1 MGKGMEN
8 KIHLGDDYVDNTKKQ
23 RTVNKDVV
31 YIPSLDEI
39 NEDKKRKKHE
49 DGWDSVDMKRWALN
63 GEEGAKEVIPGVEK
77 SKVSKDGGKL
87 IVGQGNVQTG
97 VEEKMADGK
106 SDDDEMESGKSDD
119 DEMESGRSDD
129 DEMESGR
136 SDDDEME
143 SGRSDDDEMESGR
156 SDDDEMESGRSDDDE
171 MESGRSDD
179 DEMESGRSDDDEM
192 ESGRSDDDEMESGK
206 SDDDEMESGK
216 SDDDEME
223 SGKSDDDEMESGKSD
238 GDEMESG
245 KSDGGEGEDPYLLRE
260 AKYIEK
266 NERWKN
272 RQRVLIVKSPLKKKK
287 CESFVDNLKLLL
299 PHHKMESKWKKKD
312 RKSNLYDISCYRNC
326 NNVIFIDVR
335 RERYC
340 MWICKNVTGPSLYFE
355 IRDYIPL
362 HSLMFS
368 GNCLL
373 YSRPLLLFS
382 KSFDKKI
389 HLQLIK
395 EMFIQVFGT
404 SRYHPLSKPF
414 YDHCY
419 YFYHINNFVIF
430 RHYQILP
437 ETLADSNNV
446 EKQKLVEIG
455 PRFTLHII
463 KIFEDF
469 FKGRVIYEN
478 MTYGNHLKNR
488 KENMKNNVTKKKNNL
503 VKRKLYRKKLRLIT
517 NKIKT
522 DIDL

>member
-106 SDDDEMESGKSDD
+106 SDDDEMESGK
-119 DEMESGRSDD
+119 
-129 DEMESGR
+129 
-136 SDDDEME
+136 
-143 SGRSDDDEMESGR
+143 
-156 SDDDEMESGRSDDDE
+156 SDDDE

>member
-1 MGKGMEN
+1 MDKGREN

-23 RTVNKDVV
+23 QTLNEEVV

-49 DGWDSVDMKRWALN
+49 DGWDSADMKKRALN
-63 GEEGAKEVIPGVEK
+63 GEEGTKKVIPGVEK
-77 SKVSKDGGKL
+77 SKASNDGGKL

-97 VEEKMADGK
+97 VEEKMTD
-106 SDDDEMESGKSDD
+106 
-119 DEMESGRSDD
+119 
-129 DEMESGR
+129 
-136 SDDDEME
+136 
-143 SGRSDDDEMESGR
+143 
-156 SDDDEMESGRSDDDE
+156 
-171 MESGRSDD
+171 
-179 DEMESGRSDDDEM
+179 
-192 ESGRSDDDEMESGK
+192 
-206 SDDDEMESGK
+206 
-216 SDDDEME
+216 
-223 SGKSDDDEMESGKSD
+223 GKSD
-238 GDEMESG
+238 GDEMEDE
-245 KSDGGEGEDPYLLRE
+245 KSDGDEMEDEKSDGDEMEDEKSDGDEMEDEKSDGDEMEDEKSNGGEGEDPYLLRE

-272 RQRVLIVKSPLKKKK
+272 RQRVLIVKSPLKKKS

-312 RKSNLYDISCYRNC
+312 RKSYLHDISFYRNC
-326 NNVIFIDVR
+326 NNVIFIDVKR
-335 RERYC
+335 ARYC

-355 IRDYIPL
+355 IRDFIPL

-419 YFYHINNFVIF
+419 YFYHIKNFVIF

-437 ETLADSNNV
+437 ETLADSNNI

-478 MTYGNHLKNR
+478 MTYENHLKNR
-488 KENMKNNVTKKKNNL
+488 EANMKNNMTKKKNSL
-503 VKRKLYRKKLRLIT
+503 VKRKLYRKNLCLIT
-517 NKIKT
+517 KQIKT